1 MEGEAASAS
10 STNNPQ
16 LSFTQQLDLIRTVL
30 FSWFSSSSHTRELV
44 GQAVAFAGVGFFRA
58 FVTLTE
64 YVADVMWGIELFK

>member
-16 LSFTQQLDLIRTVL
+16 LSFTQQLDLIRTL
-30 FSWFSSSSHTRELV
+30 LCSSFSWSWSRGLLE
-44 GQAVAFAGVGFFRA
+44 QAVAFAGVGFLRA

-64 YVADVMWGIELFK
+64 YFADVMWGIELFK